1 VADARTPGDLVDAR
15 VDAALRE
22 TLAGRFEQPVE
33 VSLRVR
39 AEGYAGDATA
49 SASIWATCR
58 ARRSTSSAAS
68 AAITNTAL
76 PANA

>member
-1 VADARTPGDLVDAR
+1 MPDTGATRDLVDAR

-22 TLAGRFEQPVE
+22 TLAGRLEQPVE

-49 SASIWATCR
+49 SASICAT
-58 ARRSTSSAAS
+58 
-68 AAITNTAL
+68 
-76 PANA
+76 